1 MQDKKH
7 ISVVAGG
14 AGFIGSNLC
23 RRLLHDGRHVVCIDN
38 LSTGCFDNVQ
48 SMVGD
53 DFEFI
58 RHDITEPLPIGIH
71 ADEIYNLACPASPV
85 HYQRNPIATT
95 KAAVIGTLNMLEL
108 AKASKC
114 PILQSSTSEVYGNPN
129 VHPQTEDYNGNVN
142 PVGVRSCYDE
152 GKRCAETLA
161 ADYRRAHGVDVRLV
175 RIFNTYGPNMHPED
189 GRVISNFILQA
200 LRNEDITIYGDGSQ
214 TRSFQY
220 CDDLVEAMRRYME
233 LPREEVDAFFAAK
246 KLGAPVINT
255 GNPGEYTVRQLAEET
270 LKLIPES
277 KSKLVSRPLPADD
290 PRRRRPDISLAKELL
305 GWEPKVPLAEG
316 LAKTIDYF
324 RAREKSVACR

>member
-23 RRLLHDGRHVVCIDN
+23 RRLLHDGRYVVCIDN

-152 GKRCAETLA
+152 GKRCAESLCM
-161 ADYRRAHGVDVRLV
+161 DYHRQYGVNVKIV
-175 RIFNTYGPNMHPED
+175 RIFNTYGPGMASDD
-189 GRVISNFILQA
+189 GRVVSNFITQA
-200 LRNEDITIYGDGSQ
+200 LSGLPITIYGDGSQ
-214 TRSFQY
+214 TRSFMY
-220 CDDLVEAMRRYME
+220 IDDLIEALVRMT
-233 LPREEVDAFFAAK
+233 ATAK
-246 KLGAPVINT
+246 DVTGPVNL
-255 GNPGEYTVRQLAEET
+255 GNPDERSVNELADMVIALTE
-270 LKLIPES
+270 I
-277 KSKLVSRPLPADD
+277 
-290 PRRRRPDISLAKELL
+290 
-305 GWEPKVPLAEG
+305 G
-316 LAKTIDYF
+316 
-324 RAREKSVACR
+324 RAHV